1 MSFKLKENLQ
11 HYILFFS
18 LFAILFAYYVEFVLG
33 HKPCNLCL
41 LERVPYILA
50 ILIIILSSI
59 FKNLK
64 KLSFLMLGIIFLLA
78 TFLSI
83 YHVGIE
89 QGIISESV
97 LCKAQSGLNI
107 LDKEQLLQELEKS
120 NISCKNVTF
129 TTNITFF

>member
-41 LERVPYILA
+41 LERIPYILA

-59 FKNLK
+59 FKARLYNFIA
-64 KLSFLMLGIIFLLA
+64 S
-78 TFLSI
+78 S
-83 YHVGIE
+83 Y
-89 QGIISESV
+89 
-97 LCKAQSGLNI
+97 
-107 LDKEQLLQELEKS
+107 
-120 NISCKNVTF
+120 
-129 TTNITFF
+129 